1 MAIPPMPPVAP
12 AALSAPSPTG
22 PASGG
27 ARFEARL
34 EARLEARYEARL
46 EPRLATP
53 TRPPGPDRPAARL
66 AEALRSLEGAQTRL
80 DRVLDAARA
89 GRTFTAGELLAL
101 QADAYRFTQTL
112 DVAGKLVE
120 HGVQSVK
127 QAVNAPA

>member
-1 MAIPPMPPVAP
+1 VAIPSIAP
-12 AALSAPSPTG
+12 AALATSSPTG

-27 ARFEARL
+27 ARFGAKL
-34 EARLEARYEARL
+34 EARLD
-46 EPRLATP
+46 PP
-53 TRPPGPDRPAARL
+53 HRPPAPERPAARL

-80 DRVLDAARA
+80 DRVLASARS